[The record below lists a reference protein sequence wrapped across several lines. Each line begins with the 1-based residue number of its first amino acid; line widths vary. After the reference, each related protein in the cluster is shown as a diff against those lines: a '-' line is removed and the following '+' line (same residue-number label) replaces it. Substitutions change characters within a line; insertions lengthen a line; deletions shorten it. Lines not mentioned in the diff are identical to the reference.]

1 MFNDKCRENSNE
13 KVYWDNVKEKHED
26 LKIEKEIAFKVSDL
40 KRDVWNL
47 LVIKSVS
54 VEGSRIS

>member
-40 KRDVWNL
+40 KRDV
-47 LVIKSVS
+47 
-54 VEGSRIS
+54 